1 MHAAGGN
8 LDLEAAATGVY
19 IGCMYT
25 EYLDAILGP
34 SVSSQPHVVPTV
46 PVRASAIVPLIAD
59 TTGMRDIIYIYI

>member
-8 LDLEAAATGVY
+8 LESEAAATGVY

-34 SVSSQPHVVPTV
+34 SVSSQSHVVPTHW
-46 PVRASAIVPLIAD
+46 PRLAGGGKNTEHRAH
-59 TTGMRDIIYIYI
+59 G